1 MVTEKAVKNKLKEL
15 DAFLL
20 ETYRKTYV
28 SERKNE
34 PDYDRKF
41 VKCIKEAIRSMN
53 SLIREAT
60 ENISVERGKGAIPK
74 LTLEQ
79 RVRLILIKQ
88 LIDKSNRM
96 MEGMLNL
103 FLMLLDIDVSYKT
116 IERFYSHQDVWLAL
130 CNLGILILKKKEIE
144 EIDSSGDAS
153 GYALTITEH
162 YRSYAQRLKEKSKKS
177 EGKKKKFVYQFAL
190 MDLETKMYV
199 AMGVSLKSE
208 KEAYN
213 RALKSLNKSGIRLNS
228 IRLDRY
234 YSNASD
240 VNRFK
245 NSTIYFIPKKN
256 VTLQNSLY
264 WNSRL
269 EEFVKNTFEYLQEYF
284 KRNNSESGFGAD
296 KKMMGWKIGQK
307 REDRIETAIFCKMI
321 WRNLF
326 RMNRD

>member
-20 ETYRKTYV
+20 ETYRKNYV

-116 IERFYSHQDVWLAL
+116 IERFY
-130 CNLGILILKKKEIE
+130 
-144 EIDSSGDAS
+144 
-153 GYALTITEH
+153 
-162 YRSYAQRLKEKSKKS
+162 
-177 EGKKKKFVYQFAL
+177 
-190 MDLETKMYV
+190 
-199 AMGVSLKSE
+199 
-208 KEAYN
+208 
-213 RALKSLNKSGIRLNS
+213 
-228 IRLDRY
+228 
-234 YSNASD
+234 
-240 VNRFK
+240 
-245 NSTIYFIPKKN
+245 
-256 VTLQNSLY
+256 
-264 WNSRL
+264 
-269 EEFVKNTFEYLQEYF
+269 
-284 KRNNSESGFGAD
+284 
-296 KKMMGWKIGQK
+296 
-307 REDRIETAIFCKMI
+307 
-321 WRNLF
+321 
-326 RMNRD
+326 